1 MMKSVCV
8 SGTKLS
14 ITEDCPFCNH
24 VSTKQSMCKL
34 LSMIRSKI
42 SSHLLRIEHTLR
54 RAALIEFFNATV
66 ELLAILEGG
75 VIGGVRV

>member
-1 MMKSVCV
+1 MWV

-14 ITEDCPFCNH
+14 ITEYCPFCNH

-42 SSHLLRIEHTLR
+42 SSHLLHIEHTLR

-66 ELLAILEGG
+66 VELLAMLEGG
-75 VIGGVRV
+75 VVGGVRD